1 MIKRNK
7 SWMVALTAG
16 LAAIL
21 SACGGEQESATDTE
35 STAGQGELDSVQEL
49 RLTTGSGIPT
59 MDSVLADDGVSF
71 TMLNNAGEGLYRLDQ
86 QDMAVPAMAEGEPEV
101 SEDGL
106 TYTFKLRDANWS
118 DGSSVTAHDFVFA
131 WQRAADPE
139 TGSTYGPYMM
149 AGTIKNAAAI
159 AEGKLDKSELG
170 ITAQDDQT
178 LVVSLERPIPYF
190 LSLMAFGTFYP
201 QKEAYVTEQGDQYAM
216 DSDKLLSNGPFIL
229 AKWDAAAMSWEL
241 ERNPEYWDAEKVKL
255 DKVEFNIVPDA
266 GTGVNLYETGEADRA
281 GLAGEFAMQYVG
293 NDEVVRILKPSVY
306 YLQFNQEREGE
317 STPLAN
323 PKLRKALALS
333 FNKQDLADVV
343 LANGSIPADFLVP
356 TDFTFNANNEDF
368 RKVNGDMMEFNA
380 GEAKALWAEGLEE
393 EGLTEVTLEYLSGD
407 TELSKKIDAYMKD
420 QMEGNL
426 EGLTLEMSQVPF
438 NVLLDKNEAQD
449 YDIQSTGWG
458 PDFQDP
464 ITFLDMYATESPQN
478 TMSYSNERLDGLL
491 EQASGELALKP
502 EERWQALAEAE
513 RIIVEE
519 DAAIANMYQFGSMA
533 LQKPYVHD
541 VIAHPFTGDFS
552 YKWAYISGRE

>member
-7 SWMVALTAG
+7 AWALAVTAS
-16 LAAIL
+16 LAAL
-21 SACGGEQESATDTE
+21 LAACGEEQESATETE
-35 STAGQGELDSVQEL
+35 NASEQGELDSVQEL
-49 RLTTGSGIPT
+49 RLTTGSGVPT
-59 MDSVLADDGVSF
+59 MDSVMADDAVSF

-86 QDMAVPAMAEGEPEV
+86 QNAAIPAMASGEPEI

-106 TYTFKLRDANWS
+106 TYTFTLRDAKWS
-118 DGSSVTAHDFVFA
+118 DGSPVTAHDFVFA

-159 AEGKLDKSELG
+159 AQGELDKSELG

-201 QKEAYVTEQGDQYAM
+201 QKEAYVTELGDQYAV
-216 DSDKLLSNGPFIL
+216 DSENLLSNGPFIL
-229 AKWDAAAMSWEL
+229 ANWDATAASWEL
-241 ERNPEYWDAEKVKL
+241 EKNPEYWDAETVKL
-255 DKVEFNIVPDA
+255 DKVEFNIVPDP

-281 GLAGEFAMQYVG
+281 GLAGEFAMQYAE
-293 NDEVVRILKPSVY
+293 DEEVVRVLKPSVY

-317 STPLAN
+317 STALAN

-333 FNKQDLADVV
+333 FNKQDLADIV

-356 TDFTFNANNEDF
+356 TEFTFDANNEDF
-368 RKVNGDMMEFNA
+368 RQVNGDMMEFNA
-380 GEAKALWAEGLEE
+380 EESKALWAEGLEE
-393 EGLTEVTLEYLSGD
+393 EGLTEVSLEYLSGD

-464 ITFLDMYATESPQN
+464 ITFLDLFATESPQN
-478 TMSYSNERLDGLL
+478 TMAYSNEQVDALL
-491 EQASGELALKP
+491 EQANGELALKP
-502 EERWQALAEAE
+502 EERWQALAEVE
-513 RIIVEE
+513 KILVEE

-541 VIAHPFTGDFS
+541 VITHPFTGDFS

>member
-7 SWMVALTAG
+7 ALALMLTAS
-16 LAAIL
+16 LVAVL
-21 SACGGEQESATDTE
+21 TACGGEDETATDTE
-35 STAGQGELDSVQEL
+35 KAAPKSELDSLQEL
-49 RLTTGSGIPT
+49 RITTGSGIPT
-59 MDSVLADDGVSF
+59 MDSVLADDAVSF

-86 QDMAVPAMAEGEPEV
+86 QNTAIPAMASGEPEI

-106 TYTFKLRDANWS
+106 TYTFTLRDANWS
-118 DGSSVTAHDFVFA
+118 DGSPVTAHDFVFA

-149 AGTIKNAAAI
+149 AGTIKNAEAI
-159 AEGKLDKSELG
+159 AAGELDKSELG
-170 ITAQDDQT
+170 ITAEDDQT

-201 QKEAYVTEQGDQYAM
+201 QNEAYVTEHGDDYAM
-216 DSDKLLSNGPFIL
+216 DSSKLISNGPFIL
-229 AKWDAAAMSWEL
+229 ANWDATAMSWEL
-241 ERNPEYWDAEKVKL
+241 EKNPEYWDAENVKMET
-255 DKVEFNIVPDA
+255 VEFNIVPDP
-266 GTGVNLYETGEADRA
+266 GTGVNLYETGDADRA
-281 GLAGEFAMQYVG
+281 GLAGEFAMQYAE
-293 NDEVVRILKPSVY
+293 DEEVVRVLKPSVY
-306 YLQFNQEREGE
+306 YLQFNQQREGE

-323 PKLRKALALS
+323 AKLRKALALS
-333 FNKQDLADVV
+333 FNKQDLADIV

-356 TDFTFNANNEDF
+356 TEFTFDADNEDF
-368 RKVNGDMMEFNA
+368 RQVNGDMMEFNA
-380 GEAKALWAEGLEE
+380 EEAKALWAEGLEE
-393 EGLTEVTLEYLSGD
+393 EGLTEVSLEYLSGD
-407 TELSKKIDAYMKD
+407 TELSKKIDAYMQD

-464 ITFLDMYATESPQN
+464 ITFLDLFATDSTQN
-478 TMSYSNERLDGLL
+478 TMAYSNEQVDELL
-491 EQASGELALKP
+491 EQANGELALKP
-502 EERWQALAEAE
+502 EERWQALAEVE
-513 RIIVEE
+513 KILVEE

-541 VIAHPFTGDFS
+541 VITHPFTGDFS